1 MKKIMVFLVALA
13 MVLGFTASA
22 MADATLYGS
31 ARFDTFWHDQD
42 EEFANQTDLDD
53 DQDLEWQMGK
63 LSRFGVNFKQG
74 DITGKFEI
82 DARAGSITTGTNMN
96 IEDDSG
102 SSYHGNMR
110 LRHLWGAWNFG
121 AGELCIGH
129 RHSLYTYYV
138 SQFGNDAGAG
148 MAQWGGYNL
157 RYFRASQI
165 RLTFGNLKIAFLTPD
180 TSYKPIDVTSATGAE
195 VAVIDADTTLPRIE
209 LAYTLNLEPVTLDF
223 MGGYQSFEV
232 TNTATGDE
240 DDIDSFVGLVKATA
254 NFGPLYLKAL
264 VRYAQNGGN
273 YGIWTRCEERAAW
286 YNGDVED
293 AEAWGY
299 GVGIGYKVSDMIT
312 LEAAFAGT
320 DATNDD
326 LPGKPDD
333 DAMSY
338 GILCKITPAPGV
350 TIQPEL
356 MIVDDG
362 DTDYAYRQQTT
373 GGDDEGE
380 EVRIGVFWK
389 IDFK

>member
-1 MKKIMVFLVALA
+1 MKKFIVFLAAFA
-13 MVLGFTASA
+13 MVLGFTAKA

-31 ARFDTFWHDQD
+31 ARFDTFWHDYD
-42 EEFANQTDLDD
+42 EEIADQSDLDD
-53 DQDLEWQMGK
+53 DEDLEWQMGK

-82 DARAGSITTGTNMN
+82 DARAGSITTGTNMR

-148 MAQWGGYNL
+148 LAHFGGYNL

-180 TSYKPIDVTSATGAE
+180 TSYKPIDPITGNE
-195 VAVIDADTTLPRIE
+195 TVPIDTDTELPRIE
-209 LAYTLNLEPVTLDF
+209 VAYTLNLEPVTLDF
-223 MGGYQSFEV
+223 MGGWQSFEV
-232 TNTATGDE
+232 TLPTGNDE
-240 DDIDSFVGLVKATA
+240 DVDSFVGLVKATA
-254 NFGPLYLKAL
+254 NFGPLYLKGL

-273 YGIWTRCEERAAW
+273 YGIWSVCEEKAAL
-286 YNGDVED
+286 NGDDVED

-299 GVGIGYKVSDMIT
+299 GLAIGYKVSDMIT
-312 LEAAFAGT
+312 LEAAIAGT
-320 DATNDD
+320 DAENDD
-326 LPGKPDD
+326 LPGKPEDD
-333 DAMSY
+333 CTAY
-338 GILCKITPAPGV
+338 GMLCKITPAPGV
-350 TIQPEL
+350 TIQPEIL
-356 MIVDDG
+356 LIDQG
-362 DTDYAYRQQTT
+362 DTDNVYDQPTYHP
-373 GGDDEGE
+373 GDEQGE
-380 EVRIGVFWK
+380 ELRIGVFWK